1 MAEVS
6 VKALVATAMSFSIAL
21 AWNGAVSKFIDY
33 NFPDKD
39 EVTQHFLYALSMT
52 FIILI
57 IVVLINKTIRGSGA
71 VSIPIN
77 NESHNIVNIN

>member
-1 MAEVS
+1 MAELS

-39 EVTQHFLYALSMT
+39 EVTQHFLYAFSMT
-52 FIILI
+52 LIILI
-57 IVVLINKTIRGSGA
+57 IIIIINKTVRGSGA
-71 VSIPIN
+71 VLLPIN
-77 NESHNIVNIN
+77 NNSPNIININ